1 MRVED
6 GAEMEL
12 KMAKTEYSSQEINQM
27 KWQVY
32 NQLLQLKQRV
42 LVLYRDV
49 AENDI
54 PWTEGV
60 REELQTIASVLC
72 SSAVLFAV
80 PSALQ
85 EKCRQV
91 QKALEKDLQEAG
103 KQKEAL
109 ENLFEAM
116 ELLEEYIG
124 QRAKKC
130 NACNSDVFFT
140 PILSGY
146 ESTRKQCG
154 FLYWNADF
162 QLESKENY
170 GCPVCGAYDRD
181 RLMIAFLEEVRAE
194 GNEKLRMLQI
204 APSPAIE
211 RYALGRE
218 DILYE
223 STDLMMEG
231 VTFQA
236 DLQHMDMVAD
246 ETYDIIVCA
255 HVLEHVENDASA
267 MRELHRILKPDGVCL
282 VLVPLIVGKRDT
294 EEQWGCSI
302 EENWRRFG
310 QGDHSRLYGKEDF
323 IRRLQTAGFYVNELG
338 KEWFGEAF
346 YQEYGFDD
354 LSIMYVATK
363 EIALVEQETETPER
377 EMAKLREENKLLR
390 QAINNMN
397 EQVAKLRKA
406 SETNFTIL
414 FSTQDNLGYE
424 ISDKKFQEKIWYPQI
439 MSIED
444 TINEIVEHKKSIARF
459 GDGEF
464 GIMCGVQRWRFQ
476 KKDEKLADRLKE
488 VIQSRN
494 DDILIGLI
502 DFYGNLDGWERSAA
516 NGARIYLTPETRRQN
531 YALLDRNRL
540 YANTSI
546 SRNETLESVKNQKRI
561 WEGRDCVFIEGFQT
575 RMGVGNDLFDNA
587 RSIVRILCP
596 AESAFDRYEEIYNE
610 AVKQP
615 KDRLMLLALG
625 PTASVLA
632 YDLALQGYQAVDIG
646 HADLSYEVLLRGKS
660 DLSGTVVPNKY
671 NNEAVNGNIVEEIH
685 DATYESQIIADFH

>member
-1 MRVED
+1 MVN
-6 GAEMEL
+6 
-12 KMAKTEYSSQEINQM
+12 TEYSKQEINQM

-32 NQLLQLKQRV
+32 GQFPQLQQRI
-42 LVLYRDV
+42 LVLYQEV
-49 AENDI
+49 KENGI
-54 PWTEGV
+54 PW
-60 REELQTIASVLC
+60 EETVQAELGTIADILC
-72 SSAVLFAV
+72 NCTVLFAM
-80 PSALQ
+80 PFGLQ
-85 EKCRQV
+85 EKCRQIK
-91 QKALEKDLQEAG
+91 KALERTLRGTDEQGAI
-103 KQKEAL
+103 L
-109 ENLFEAM
+109 EKLFEAID
-116 ELLEEYIG
+116 LLEEYIG

-194 GNEKLRMLQI
+194 GNEKLRMLQV

-211 RYALGRE
+211 RYALGRD

-246 ETYDIIVCA
+246 AAYDIIVCS
-255 HVLEHVENDASA
+255 HVLEHVENDARA
-267 MRELHRILKPDGVCL
+267 MQELHRILKPDGVCL

-294 EEQWGCSI
+294 EEQWNCSI

-323 IRRLQTAGFYVNELG
+323 IGRLQDAGFYVNELG
-338 KEWFGEAF
+338 KDWFGEAF

-363 EIALVEQETETPER
+363 EIALVEQEEKTAER
-377 EMAKLREENKLLR
+377 EIAKLREENKLLR
-390 QAINNMN
+390 QALNNLN

-414 FSTQDNLGYE
+414 FHTQDNLGYE
-424 ISDKKFQEKIWYPQI
+424 ISDRKFQESLWYPKI
-439 MSIED
+439 MSADDTFREIIE
-444 TINEIVEHKKSIARF
+444 NKKSIARF

-464 GIMCGVQRWRFQ
+464 GIIFGEQRWRFQ
-476 KKDEKLADRLKE
+476 GKNEKLAERLKE
-488 VIQSRN
+488 ALQSKQEN
-494 DDILIGLI
+494 ILIGLN
-502 DFYGNLDGWERSAA
+502 DFYGDLSTWTKRAADGV
-516 NGARIYLTPETRRQN
+516 RIYLTPEIRKKH
-531 YALLDRNRL
+531 YALLDRDRA
-540 YANTSI
+540 YACANI
-546 SRNETLESVKNQKRI
+546 SRNETPEGVKQQKQI

-587 RSIVRILCP
+587 KSIVRILCP
-596 AESAFDRYEEIYNE
+596 AENAFDRYEDIYNE
-610 AVKQP
+610 ALKQP
-615 KDRLMLLALG
+615 KDRLMLIALG

-632 YDLALQGYQAVDIG
+632 YDLAMQGYQAIDIG
-646 HADLSYEVLLRGKS
+646 HADLSYEWMLRGNHNR
-660 DLSGTVVPNKY
+660 VPQKY
-671 NNEAVNGNIVEEIH
+671 SNEAPEGYLVEEIC
-685 DATYESQIIADFH
+685 DEVYESQIIADFHE

>member
-1 MRVED
+1 
-6 GAEMEL
+6 ME
-12 KMAKTEYSSQEINQM
+12 KTEYSSQEINQM

-60 REELQTIASVLC
+60 REELETIASVLC
-72 SSAVLFAV
+72 SSGVLFAV

-85 EKCRQV
+85 EKCRQA
-91 QKALEKDLQEAG
+91 QKVLEKDLQEAG
-103 KQKEAL
+103 KWKEVL
-109 ENLFEAM
+109 ESLFEAM

-194 GNEKLRMLQI
+194 GSEKLRMLQI

-255 HVLEHVENDASA
+255 HVLEHVENDARA
-267 MRELHRILKPDGVCL
+267 MQELHRILKPDGVCL
-282 VLVPLIVGKRDT
+282 VLVPLIVGKQDT

-363 EIALVEQETETPER
+363 EIALVEQEAETTER
-377 EMAKLREENKLLR
+377 ELEKLREENKLLR

-397 EQVAKLRKA
+397 EQLAKLRKA

-414 FSTQDNLGYE
+414 FHTQDNLGYE
-424 ISDKKFQEKIWYPQI
+424 VSDRKFQEKLWYPRI
-439 MSIED
+439 MSAED
-444 TINEIVEHKKSIARF
+444 TFREIIENKKSIARF

-464 GIMCGVQRWRFQ
+464 GIIFGEQRWRFQ
-476 KKDEKLADRLKE
+476 GKNERLALRLKE
-488 VIQSRN
+488 ALQSKQEN
-494 DDILIGLI
+494 LLIGLN
-502 DFYGNLDGWERSAA
+502 DFYGDLSTWTKRAADGV
-516 NGARIYLTPETRRQN
+516 RIYLTPEIRKKHYELLERDRA
-531 YALLDRNRL
+531 YAC
-540 YANTSI
+540 ANI
-546 SRNETLESVKNQKRI
+546 SRNETPEGVKRQKQI

-596 AESAFDRYEEIYNE
+596 AENAFDRYEDIYNE
-610 AVKQP
+610 ALKQP
-615 KDRLMLLALG
+615 KDRLMLIALG

-632 YDLALQGYQAVDIG
+632 YDLALQGYQAIDIG
-646 HADLSYEVLLRGKS
+646 HADLSYEWMLRGNHNR
-660 DLSGTVVPNKY
+660 VPEKY
-671 NNEAVNGNIVEEIH
+671 SNEAPEGYLVEEIY
-685 DATYESQIIADFH
+685 DETYESQIIADFHA

>member
-1 MRVED
+1 
-6 GAEMEL
+6 ME
-12 KMAKTEYSSQEINQM
+12 KTEYSPKEVNQM

-32 NQLLQLKQRV
+32 GQLQQLKQNI
-42 LVLYRDV
+42 LVLYQELEESGTLWE
-49 AENDI
+49 EN
-54 PWTEGV
+54 V
-60 REELQTIASVLC
+60 QAELQTIADVLC
-72 SSAVLFAV
+72 SCTVLFAM
-80 PSALQ
+80 PSKLR
-85 EKCRQV
+85 EKCEKIR
-91 QKALEKDLQEAG
+91 KGLERNLQG
-103 KQKEAL
+103 TKEQGAVL
-109 ENLFEAM
+109 ENLFEAI

-124 QRAKKC
+124 KRAKKC

-140 PILSGY
+140 PILAGY

-194 GNEKLRMLQI
+194 GSEKLRMLQI
-204 APSPAIE
+204 APSSAIE
-211 RYALGRE
+211 RYALGRD

-223 STDLMMEG
+223 STDLMMAG

-255 HVLEHVENDASA
+255 HVLEHVENDAKA
-267 MRELHRILKPDGVCL
+267 MGELHRILKPDGVCL
-282 VLVPLIVGKRDT
+282 VLVPLIVGKENT

-323 IRRLQTAGFYVNELG
+323 IRRLQEAGFYVNELG
-338 KEWFGEAF
+338 KDWFGDAF

-363 EIALVEQETETPER
+363 EIVLVEQEAENAER
-377 EMAKLREENKLLR
+377 ELEKLRRENKLLR
-390 QAINNMN
+390 QALDNLNT
-397 EQVAKLRKA
+397 EVAKLRKA

-414 FSTQDNLGYE
+414 FHTQDNLGYE
-424 ISDKKFQEKIWYPQI
+424 ISDRKFQESLWYPQI
-439 MSIED
+439 MSTKD
-444 TINEIVEHKKSIARF
+444 TIDEIVEHKKSIARF

-476 KKDEKLADRLKE
+476 KKDERLAKRLKE
-488 VIQSRN
+488 VLQSRN
-494 DDILIGLI
+494 ENILIGLI
-502 DFYGNLDGWERSAA
+502 DFYGDLSSWERSAA
-516 NGARIYLTPETRRQN
+516 NGARIYLTPEVRKQN

-546 SRNETLESVKNQKRI
+546 SRNETMEGVRNQKRI

-587 RSIVRILCP
+587 KSIVRILCP
-596 AESAFDRYEEIYNE
+596 AENAFDRYEEICGE

-646 HADLSYEVLLRGKS
+646 HADLSYEVLLKGKS
-660 DLSGTVVPNKY
+660 SLSDTSVPSKY
-671 NNEAVNGNIVEEIH
+671 NNEAPDGNLVEEIH
-685 DATYESQIIADFH
+685 DAVYESQIIADFH

>member
-1 MRVED
+1 
-6 GAEMEL
+6 MEN
-12 KMAKTEYSSQEINQM
+12 TTYSKQEINQM

-32 NQLLQLKQRV
+32 GQLPQLQQRI
-42 LVLYRDV
+42 LVLYQEV
-49 AENDI
+49 KENGI
-54 PWTEGV
+54 PW
-60 REELQTIASVLC
+60 EETVQAELVTFADILC
-72 SSAVLFAV
+72 NCALLFAM
-80 PSALQ
+80 PSKLQ
-85 EKCRQV
+85 EKCGQIR
-91 QKALEKDLQEAG
+91 KTLERNLWGTDEQGAI
-103 KQKEAL
+103 L
-109 ENLFEAM
+109 ENLFEAI

-140 PILSGY
+140 PILAGY

-194 GNEKLRMLQI
+194 GNEKLRMLHV
-204 APSPAIE
+204 APSPAID
-211 RYALGRE
+211 RYALGRD

-223 STDLMMEG
+223 STDLMLEG

-246 ETYDIIVCA
+246 ATYDIIVCS
-255 HVLEHVENDASA
+255 HVLEHVENDAKA
-267 MRELHRILKPDGVCL
+267 MLELHRILKPDGVCL

-323 IRRLQTAGFYVNELG
+323 IRRLQDAGFYVNELG
-338 KEWFGEAF
+338 KDWFGEAF

-363 EIALVEQETETPER
+363 EIALVEQEEKTSER
-377 EMAKLREENKLLR
+377 EIAKLREENTLLR
-390 QAINNMN
+390 QALNNLN

-414 FSTQDNLGYE
+414 FHTQDNLGYE
-424 ISDKKFQEKIWYPQI
+424 ISDRKFQESLWYPKI
-439 MSIED
+439 MSAED
-444 TINEIVEHKKSIARF
+444 TFREIIENKKSIARF

-464 GIMCGVQRWRFQ
+464 GIIFGEQRWRFQ
-476 KKDEKLADRLKE
+476 GKNERLAARLKE
-488 VIQSRN
+488 ALQAKQEN
-494 DDILIGLI
+494 LLIGLN
-502 DFYGNLDGWERSAA
+502 DFYGDLSTWTKRAADGV
-516 NGARIYLTPETRRQN
+516 RIYLTPEIRKKH
-531 YALLDRNRL
+531 YALLDRDRA
-540 YANTSI
+540 YACANI
-546 SRNETLESVKNQKRI
+546 SRNETPEGVKRQKQI
-561 WEGRDCVFIEGFQT
+561 WDGRDCVFIEGFQT

-587 RSIVRILCP
+587 KSIVRILCP
-596 AESAFDRYEEIYNE
+596 AENAFDRYEDIYNE
-610 AVKQP
+610 ALKQP
-615 KDRLMLLALG
+615 KDRLMLIALG

-632 YDLALQGYQAVDIG
+632 YDLALQGYQAIDIG
-646 HADLSYEVLLRGKS
+646 HADLSYEWMLRGNHNR
-660 DLSGTVVPNKY
+660 VPKKY
-671 NNEAVNGNIVEEIH
+671 SNEAPEGYLVEEIY
-685 DATYESQIIADFH
+685 DKVYESQIIADFHE

>member
-1 MRVED
+1 
-6 GAEMEL
+6 ME
-12 KMAKTEYSSQEINQM
+12 KTEYSPKEVNQM

-32 NQLLQLKQRV
+32 GQLPQLKQNI
-42 LVLYRDV
+42 LILYQEV
-49 AENDI
+49 KENGI
-54 PWTEGV
+54 PW
-60 REELQTIASVLC
+60 EENVQAELRTIADVLC
-72 SSAVLFAV
+72 NCTVLFAM
-80 PSALQ
+80 PSELR
-85 EKCRQV
+85 EKCGEIRKV
-91 QKALEKDLQEAG
+91 LEKNLQG
-103 KQKEAL
+103 TKEQGAVL
-109 ENLFEAM
+109 ENLFEAI

-124 QRAKKC
+124 QKAKKC

-140 PILSGY
+140 PIPAGY
-146 ESTRKQCG
+146 EATRKQCG

-194 GNEKLRMLQI
+194 GSEKLRMLQI

-211 RYALGRE
+211 RYALGRD

-255 HVLEHVENDASA
+255 HVLEHVENDAKA
-267 MRELHRILKPDGVCL
+267 MRELHRILKPEGVCL
-282 VLVPLIVGKRDT
+282 VLVPLIVGKQDT

-323 IRRLQTAGFYVNELG
+323 IRRLQEAGFYVNELG
-338 KEWFGEAF
+338 KDWFGDDF

-363 EIALVEQETETPER
+363 EIVLVEQEAENAER
-377 EMAKLREENKLLR
+377 ELAKLRGENKLLR
-390 QAINNMN
+390 QALDNLNT
-397 EQVAKLRKA
+397 QVVKLRKA

-414 FSTQDNLGYE
+414 FHTQDNLGYE
-424 ISDKKFQEKIWYPQI
+424 ISDKKFQEKVWYPQI
-439 MSIED
+439 MSTKD
-444 TINEIVEHKKSIARF
+444 TIDEIVEHKKSIARF

-476 KKDEKLADRLKE
+476 KKDERLAKRLKE
-488 VIQSRN
+488 VLQSRN
-494 DDILIGLI
+494 ENILIGLI
-502 DFYGNLDGWERSAA
+502 DFYGDLSSWERSAA
-516 NGARIYLTPETRRQN
+516 NGARIYLTPEVRRQN

-546 SRNETLESVKNQKRI
+546 SRNETMESVKNQKRI

-587 RSIVRILCP
+587 KSIVRILCP
-596 AESAFDRYEEIYNE
+596 AESAFDRYEEIYGE

-646 HADLSYEVLLRGKS
+646 HADLSYEVLLKGKS
-660 DLSGTVVPNKY
+660 SLSDTAVPNKY
-671 NNEAVNGNIVEEIH
+671 NNEAPGGNVVEDIH
-685 DATYESQIIADFH
+685 DAVYESQIVADFH